1 MSIQDFKTLS
11 TCIAESSITDSKQQQ
26 QSKLND
32 SKLQSKISKLQSLIK
47 QREYEETDL
56 SAYIMNQQIRQR
68 QNKNDKYEENQTQS
82 EVQTQSN
89 QDVRQKQQGYKQN
102 YQQSEKDFYSR
113 FNPETSVQT
122 INQIETQTQHE
133 DNPFQELKTTNK
145 YFYPKVLTQ
154 RQTQPKDYPEIS
166 VQTNQNQ
173 YNDTSVPKINAST
186 GIQTSVD
193 FNNKLQKQLKFLEIL
208 SQNQIEDKQNDFDR
222 EINKILFEATKIYH
236 KYKCDEALKKQ

>member
-11 TCIAESSITDSKQQQ
+11 TCITSTITDSKQQQ
-26 QSKLND
+26 KSKLND

-56 SAYIMNQQIRQR
+56 SAYIMNQQIQR
-68 QNKNDKYEENQTQS
+68 QNKNDMYEENITQS

-89 QDVRQKQQGYKQN
+89 QDVRLKQQEQKQN
-102 YQQSEKDFYSR
+102 YHEKEIYSK
-113 FNPETSVQT
+113 FNLETSVQT
-122 INQIETQTQHE
+122 INQIETQTQNQ
-133 DNPFQELKTTNK
+133 DDPFQEQKTTNL
-145 YFYPKVLTQ
+145 YFYPKV
-154 RQTQPKDYPEIS
+154 QTQTETETNDYPEIS
-166 VQTNQNQ
+166 VQTNQKQQNVI
-173 YNDTSVPKINAST
+173 SAPKINAST

-193 FNNKLQKQLKFLEIL
+193 FNSKLQKQLKFLEIL